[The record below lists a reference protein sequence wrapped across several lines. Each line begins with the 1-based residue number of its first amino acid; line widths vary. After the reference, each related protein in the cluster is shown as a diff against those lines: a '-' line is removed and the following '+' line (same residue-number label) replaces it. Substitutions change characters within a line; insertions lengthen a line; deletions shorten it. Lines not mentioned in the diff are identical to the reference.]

1 MSQRLKILAYLMH
14 GGHPLDAPTAL
25 ALFRCYRLSA
35 RIYELRRDGHL
46 IRADHSGKFTVYWY
60 GRRRKVYQIT

>member
-14 GGHPLDAPTAL
+14 GGHLLDAPTAL
-25 ALFRCYRLSA
+25 RRFRCYRLSA

-46 IRADHSGKFTVYWY
+46 IHADHSGKFTVYCYW
-60 GRRRKVYQIT
+60 GKRK